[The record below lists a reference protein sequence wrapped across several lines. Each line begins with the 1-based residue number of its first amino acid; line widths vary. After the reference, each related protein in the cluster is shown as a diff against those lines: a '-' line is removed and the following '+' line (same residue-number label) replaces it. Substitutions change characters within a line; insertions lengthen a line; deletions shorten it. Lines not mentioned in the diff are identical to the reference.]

1 MGEVTTIPSKAVVRQ
16 AQKPASPEAGLLW
29 YDTQAE
35 VLKQYKNGSFQN
47 VGSSVDG
54 KTIIK
59 NSNGNIQ
66 TAPNITIIGD
76 FENNS
81 NGKWTT
87 FSVKNAN
94 GGAESSDYYLFSSIG
109 NIQTTSRNA
118 DFTGVNELEF
128 YYRIDPRDLNDFQG
142 TSNSEIRCEIGNN
155 TVFTQS
161 LGNTTNWIKVLV
173 DTSNISGS
181 KTVKLIGDNSN
192 SSSDFIHI
200 GFDRIK
206 LIKQSVA
213 TTESNG
219 AGGT

>member
-1 MGEVTTIPSKAVVRQ
+1 MAISKISKSAVIRQSKKPS
-16 AQKPASPEAGLLW
+16 SPTEGLLW

-35 VLKQYKNGSFQN
+35 VLKQYKNGSFEN
-47 VGSSVDG
+47 VSSSVDG

-81 NGKWTT
+81 MGKWSN
-87 FSVKNAN
+87 FSVDNAN
-94 GGAESSDYYLFSSIG
+94 GGAESSDYYLFDSIE

-118 DFTGVNELEF
+118 DFTGVNKLEF
-128 YYRIDPRDLNDFQG
+128 YYRIDPRDFNQYQG
-142 TSNSEIRCEIGNN
+142 TSNSKIRCEIGNN

-192 SSSDFIHI
+192 SSSDFIHV